1 MYGDADWCGTS
12 DCGGCGT
19 LVADLAREALDEE
32 DSLRPSEVGDA
43 QAFDSL
49 LGTCDAVANEMNSM
63 LRQMESMAHEMYNS
77 DEESEAG
84 RDNSKNDMQ
93 VVVEDVVSCCDSM
106 YNEENN
112 QRPGE
117 GESFMVP
124 NDTFLE
130 SLQPLVDRL
139 RHDDT
144 SLGSSGKEFRI
155 FAFYIS
161 YPSDNFLPFVYVSSI
176 CLCPIQVMRVT
187 NQELYPFC
195 CPEEMT
201 LNHRAAIACTAMRS
215 FEGSRGRIPSWSLY
229 SHSSID
235 CLVMI

>member
-1 MYGDADWCGTS
+1 MYGDADWCGTG

-84 RDNSKNDMQ
+84 RDNSKKNDMQ

-155 FAFYIS
+155 FAFCIS
-161 YPSDNFLPFVYVSSI
+161 YPSDEIFFRLSMFLPFVYV
-176 CLCPIQVMRVT
+176 QFR
-187 NQELYPFC
+187 
-195 CPEEMT
+195 
-201 LNHRAAIACTAMRS
+201 
-215 FEGSRGRIPSWSLY
+215 
-229 SHSSID
+229 
-235 CLVMI
+235 

>member
-1 MYGDADWCGTS
+1 M
-12 DCGGCGT
+12 
-19 LVADLAREALDEE
+19 VADLAREALDEE

-161 YPSDNFLPFVYVSSI
+161 YPSDNFLPFVYVGTNMEKVKI
-176 CLCPIQVMRVT
+176 RIFEVLIRVKVPKIRLCI
-187 NQELYPFC
+187 F
-195 CPEEMT
+195 
-201 LNHRAAIACTAMRS
+201 ACNECFQYT
-215 FEGSRGRIPSWSLY
+215 
-229 SHSSID
+229 
-235 CLVMI
+235 